1 MPSVTR
7 HTAVGILAAISIG
20 LTLDAG
26 ASGRA
31 QDGPVRLVDGFDAGL
46 EQWTVIGAPAVRI
59 IESGDPGHGPV
70 MLLEPNGDVLARV
83 RGSERWGSLRLEGEA
98 LFPADID
105 NYLGVAYNV
114 QRRGERLDYGLI
126 YIKGN
131 DSYLQANPHRDS
143 NVGRTLYPDFNV
155 PLRDAAAVRTG
166 EWIRFSVEVDGSMC
180 HFYVGDMETP
190 QMTFP
195 LFELSSGQV
204 GLQPRSVGGPVW
216 VDNIRVTSIGR
227 LSYQGPPRPAE
238 PRRPDAAMLT
248 SWQVLGPLNRTHDE
262 AAREPEAAG
271 LDWRPFETDAR
282 GAVVTGRVVDY
293 HGSETTA
300 YFRTQVSSAGARE
313 ATLHLSTVDDLAIWV
328 NGRFHWFVARGS
340 RAWPDFGV
348 NPEHAGQ
355 RIPIRLQAGANDIV
369 IRVRGGVYASGG
381 FFARLEDGTPR

>member
-1 MPSVTR
+1 MLSVNR
-7 HTAVGILAAISIG
+7 YAAVGILAGISIG
-20 LTLDAG
+20 LTPGPDAAG
-26 ASGRA
+26 GA

-46 EQWTVIGAPAVRI
+46 EQWTLIGAPAVRI
-59 IESGDPGHGPV
+59 VDSGDPGHGPV
-70 MLLEPNGDVLARV
+70 MLLEPNGDALALA
-83 RGSERWGSLRLEGEA
+83 RGSERWGSLRIEGDA
-98 LFPADID
+98 LFPTDGD

-131 DSYLQANPHRDS
+131 DSYLQANPHRDF

-155 PLRDAAAVRTG
+155 ALRGAAAVRTG
-166 EWIRFSVEVDGSMC
+166 EWVRFSVEVDGSMC
-180 HFYVGDMETP
+180 HFYVGDMKTP

-195 LFELSSGQV
+195 LFELSSGQI

-216 VDNIRVTSIGR
+216 VDNIRITSIGG
-227 LSYQGPPRPAE
+227 LSYRGPARPAE

-248 SWQVLGPLNRTHDE
+248 NWQVLGPLDRSHDE
-262 AAREPEAAG
+262 AARQPEAAG

-293 HGSETTA
+293 HGPETTA
-300 YFRTQVSSAGARE
+300 YFRTQVASERSRDAV
-313 ATLHLSTVDDLAIWV
+313 LHLSTVDDLAIWV
-328 NGRFHWFVARGS
+328 NRRFHWFVARGS

-348 NPEHAGQ
+348 NPQHAGL
-355 RIPIRLQAGANDIV
+355 RIPIRLQEGANDIV